1 MSKTVAAERMHAE
14 NLQTDIRLLKLTR
27 PWDRRDTLDGGELG
41 PESLLGVMVT
51 QVS

>member
-1 MSKTVAAERMHAE
+1 MRECTDRHPVA
-14 NLQTDIRLLKLTR
+14 QTDQALE
-27 PWDRRDTLDGGELG
+27 DRRDTLDGGELG

>member
-1 MSKTVAAERMHAE
+1 MRECTDRHPVA
-14 NLQTDIRLLKLTR
+14 QTDQALE
-27 PWDRRDTLDGGELG
+27 RRETLDGGELG